1 MEIKTRQYYKQAY
14 NKRMEEITAEVR
26 KSGSAD
32 YKYDASI
39 EFDQTANTNEVV
51 GYYLVN
57 EGDNA
62 YEVWCMN
69 TAHLTELT
77 QQDKD
82 VTGILKHLNDLNMA
96 PVKEVKRGD
105 ETMLVS
111 TEEFE
116 KECILDD
123 EGEYRSEEAKRLD
136 ESIYCY
142 IPYDDFH
149 SSEQYV
155 AAFIKEY

>member
-1 MEIKTRQYYKQAY
+1 MDIKTRSYYEKCY
-14 NKRMEEITAEVR
+14 EDRMKRIAAEIGT
-26 KSGSAD
+26 D
-32 YKYDASI
+32 DAST
-39 EFDQTANTNEVV
+39 EFDQTANTDEVV
-51 GYYLVN
+51 GYYLIN

-62 YEVWCMN
+62 YETWCMN

-82 VTGILKHLNDLNMA
+82 VTLILEHLNALNMA
-96 PVKEVKRGD
+96 PVKEIKRGD
-105 ETMLVS
+105 ETILVS

-123 EGEYRSEEAKRLD
+123 ECEYRSEEAKLLD

-149 SSEQYV
+149 SSEHYITD
-155 AAFIKEY
+155 FIRKHID